1 MGECRREGEPASP
14 ASHGC
19 ATLGGV
25 SGPSAAAP
33 KPAEA
38 VFTHP
43 TYSSPIALSADNRF
57 LWSVNPSDDSVS
69 IVRTDRDTVVRKLRV
84 GKEPQSVALDPN
96 NGFAYVANA
105 AGSSVS
111 VIRILDDTLPG
122 FDARVVRTIRTG
134 AEPWNVVISPDGK
147 RVFVANSGQDTITVI
162 NALNRQVIGQ
172 IDLRKSKCNVPDPRR
187 HFQPRGM
194 AVTLDNRQLLVTRFL
209 SFVKE
214 GGKQG
219 EDDGKEGV
227 VCRLR
232 INTAATE
239 IGGYRPTGVIRLA
252 ARPTGFAIDSPGD
265 GVPGDGDPEPTIAFP
280 NQLQSIVIRGDR
292 AYLPNI
298 AASPESPLQF
308 QNSTEAFVNVINGV
322 GAGGSDGA
330 ALNLHLGARDPEP
343 GKKKL
348 FFANQW
354 AIAFATQTGPGAAY
368 IYRGRA
374 RSDLLVKLNVDAVG
388 GLGFH
393 RGRGYYPLHRP
404 QRPGG
409 AGDQR
414 RERGQ
419 EPARHRH
426 HRRRRL
432 RLRRELR
439 FRQHLEG
446 RPPAGQ
452 GSGDDPH
459 PAPATAG
466 LLGRDD
472 RGRGGVLTSPAAG
485 ISTGRRTPQSRP
497 TSACRRRA
505 GKTAPAATSRAGA
518 TAWSG
523 SSAPGRASRSRWP
536 AASTRATARAA
547 DPELLRTARR
557 DPGLYAQRP
566 HLSVAKLAA
575 RGKLGRGREPVSPWG
590 DRARERAWRPVRV
603 CALEPEQSLGPPQGE
618 PAFARTGHGAFLE

>member
-1 MGECRREGEPASP
+1 MPHGRVSAGRRACF
-14 ASHGC
+14 AC
-19 ATLGGV
+19 LAWLATLGGV

-111 VIRILDDTLPG
+111 VIRILDDKLPG

-239 IGGYRPTGVIRLA
+239 IGGYRPTG
-252 ARPTGFAIDSPGD
+252 
-265 GVPGDGDPEPTIAFP
+265 
-280 NQLQSIVIRGDR
+280 
-292 AYLPNI
+292 
-298 AASPESPLQF
+298 
-308 QNSTEAFVNVINGV
+308 
-322 GAGGSDGA
+322 
-330 ALNLHLGARDPEP
+330 
-343 GKKKL
+343 
-348 FFANQW
+348 
-354 AIAFATQTGPGAAY
+354 
-368 IYRGRA
+368 
-374 RSDLLVKLNVDAVG
+374 
-388 GLGFH
+388 
-393 RGRGYYPLHRP
+393 
-404 QRPGG
+404 
-409 AGDQR
+409 
-414 RERGQ
+414 
-419 EPARHRH
+419 
-426 HRRRRL
+426 
-432 RLRRELR
+432 
-439 FRQHLEG
+439 
-446 RPPAGQ
+446 
-452 GSGDDPH
+452 
-459 PAPATAG
+459 
-466 LLGRDD
+466 
-472 RGRGGVLTSPAAG
+472 
-485 ISTGRRTPQSRP
+485 
-497 TSACRRRA
+497 
-505 GKTAPAATSRAGA
+505 
-518 TAWSG
+518 
-523 SSAPGRASRSRWP
+523 
-536 AASTRATARAA
+536 
-547 DPELLRTARR
+547 
-557 DPGLYAQRP
+557 
-566 HLSVAKLAA
+566 
-575 RGKLGRGREPVSPWG
+575 
-590 DRARERAWRPVRV
+590 
-603 CALEPEQSLGPPQGE
+603 
-618 PAFARTGHGAFLE
+618 